1 MSDGDMIEIGSS
13 ALRASINPFGAELSS
28 LRDAQGREYMTD
40 ADPAFWTGRAPIL
53 FPIVGRLNDDVLWLD
68 GNSYRL
74 EKHGFARRSMFDPV
88 DVTPTS
94 ALFRMTDNG
103 ATREAFPFAFLLE
116 IGFAIEGATLTMT
129 AKIGNDGDAPMPFSF
144 GWHPAFAWPLPGGAA
159 KTDHAI
165 TFETDEPEPLRG
177 LNEAG
182 LIAEDRA
189 TPVVGNRLAL
199 NDALFD
205 HDALIWSP
213 IRSQR
218 LTYGSGTGSAGGPQL
233 DIDFPD
239 TPRLGIWTKPG
250 AHFLCIEPWHGIA
263 DPVGYQ
269 GDFRDKP
276 GVITLAPGEKYNAE
290 MRVTISG

>member
-1 MSDGDMIEIGSS
+1 MDDWIEIGSS

-28 LRDAQGREYMTD
+28 LRDAQGREYITD

-68 GNSYRL
+68 GNSYCL

-116 IGFAIEGATLTMT
+116 MGFAIDGATLTMT
-129 AKIGNDGDAPMPFSF
+129 ARIGNDGDVPMPFSF

-165 TFETDEPEPLRG
+165 TFETDEPQPLRG

-205 HDALIWSP
+205 HDALIWNP

-218 LTYGSGTGSAGGPQL
+218 LTYGSDVGAQL
-233 DIDFPD
+233 DIAFPD

-250 AHFLCIEPWHGIA
+250 AQFLCIEPWHGIA

-269 GDFRDKP
+269 GDFREKR
-276 GVITLAPGEKYNAE
+276 GVISIAPGAQHSATMQVTVAE
-290 MRVTISG
+290 

>member
-1 MSDGDMIEIGSS
+1 MDEWIEIGSS

-28 LRDAQGREYMTD
+28 LRDAQGRELMTD
-40 ADPAFWTGRAPIL
+40 ADPAYWTGRAPIL

-68 GNSYRL
+68 GASYRL
-74 EKHGFARRSMFDPV
+74 EKHGFARRSTFDPV

-103 ATREAFPFAFLLE
+103 STREAFPFAFLLE

-182 LIAEDRA
+182 LIAEDRP
-189 TPVVGNRLAL
+189 TPVVGKRLAL
-199 NDALFD
+199 RDALFEN
-205 HDALIWSP
+205 DALIWNP
-213 IRSQR
+213 IHSQR
-218 LTYGSGTGSAGGPQL
+218 LTYGSDAGTRLNIA
-233 DIDFPD
+233 FPD

-250 AHFLCIEPWHGIA
+250 AAFLCIEPWHGIA

-269 GDFRDKP
+269 GDFREKP
-276 GVITLAPGEKYNAE
+276 GVISIAPGAQHSAIMQVTVAE
-290 MRVTISG
+290 

>member
-1 MSDGDMIEIGSS
+1 MDEWIEIGSS

-28 LRDAQGREYMTD
+28 LRDAQGRELMTD
-40 ADPAFWTGRAPIL
+40 ADPAYWTGRAPIL

-68 GNSYRL
+68 GASYRL
-74 EKHGFARRSMFDPV
+74 EKHGFARRSTFDPV

-103 ATREAFPFAFLLE
+103 STREAFPFAFLLE

-182 LIAEDRA
+182 LIAEDRP
-189 TPVVGNRLAL
+189 TPVVGKRLAL
-199 NDALFD
+199 RDALFEN
-205 HDALIWSP
+205 DALIWNP
-213 IRSQR
+213 IHSQH
-218 LTYGSGTGSAGGPQL
+218 LTYGSATASARGPQL
-233 DIDFPD
+233 EIAFPD

-250 AHFLCIEPWHGIA
+250 AAFLCIEPWHGIA

-276 GVITLAPGEKYNAE
+276 GVISIAPGAQHSAT
-290 MRVTISG
+290 MQVTVAA

>member
-1 MSDGDMIEIGSS
+1 MSDWIEIGSS

-88 DVTPTS
+88 DVTDTG
-94 ALFRMTDNG
+94 ALFRMTDNVT
-103 ATREAFPFAFLLE
+103 TREGFPFAFLLE

-129 AKIGNDGDAPMPFSF
+129 AKIGNDGDMPMPFSF

-159 KTDHAI
+159 KTEHAI
-165 TFETDEPEPLRG
+165 TFESDEPGPLRG

-199 NDALFD
+199 RDKLFD
-205 HDALIWSP
+205 RDALIWNP
-213 IRSQR
+213 IRSQC
-218 LTYGSGTGSAGGPQL
+218 LSYGSAGGPQL
-233 DIDFPD
+233 DIAFPD

-250 AHFLCIEPWHGIA
+250 ASFLCIEPWHGIA

-276 GVITLAPGEKYNAE
+276 GVITLAPGAQHHAE
-290 MRVTISG
+290 MQVTISG